1 MVDHNLLQRKKLFL
15 FDLDGTL
22 YLGDRLFPGVRELL
36 SCIRARGG
44 QYRFLTNNS
53 SRSVEAYVQKLTRL
67 GVAAEFGRFSHL
79 GRRADSLSP
88 RARRRRPTLLR
99 LRYGVDEITAPR
111 GGLYRRRTA

>member
-22 YLGDRLFPGVRELL
+22 YLGDRLFSGVRELL
-36 SCIRARGG
+36 SYVRARGG

-67 GVAAEFGRFSHL
+67 GVATEA
-79 GRRADSLSP
+79 ADFLTS
-88 RARRRRPTLLR
+88 
-99 LRYGVDEITAPR
+99 VDALIH
-111 GGLYRRRTA
+111 